1 MHQTSE
7 EERDV
12 LQLRDVVLSVATVLG
27 EQRQVLQ
34 VLSAGMSR
42 VQFGEFSEDHAPGP
56 GLLGGVLHPG
66 DWLATGEQSTT

>member
-42 VQFGEFSEDHAPGP
+42 VQFGELSEDHAPGL
-56 GLLGGVLHPG
+56 GLLGCVLHPG
-66 DWLATGEQSTT
+66 DGLATGEQSTT